1 MRGNMKKSLI
11 AVTASLFISFC
22 AHAVTEGVEYQ
33 ILPKSAQF
41 DAPNQV
47 VKIYSINCPFC
58 YKYEKAGIPNEKIM
72 PDGMSFEQYHITT
85 KPPFGVEK
93 STALAIAQVVKGD
106 KVFKELKNK
115 YYNQY
120 HVKKEKFKDSD
131 STIAFSLDTLDMS
144 RTEFDTYAKDTA
156 VKALLA
162 KWDLGVEVAKIQGIP
177 AITVN
182 GKYLINTKSISSMEM
197 LKELIA
203 ELAAK

>member
-1 MRGNMKKSLI
+1 MKKSLI
-11 AVTASLFISFC
+11 VITTSLLMSFG
-22 AHAVTEGVEYQ
+22 AHAATEGVEYQ
-33 ILPKSAQF
+33 VLPKAIQF

-58 YKYEKAGIPNEKIM
+58 YKYEKAGIPNVKII
-72 PDGMSFEQYHITT
+72 PAGMSFEQYHITT
-85 KPPFGVEK
+85 KPPFGIEK
-93 STALAIAQVVKGD
+93 STALAIAKVVKGD
-106 KVFKELKNK
+106 SVFKELKNK
-115 YYNQY
+115 YYEQY

-131 STIAFSLDTLDMS
+131 SAIAYSLDILSMS
-144 RTEFDTYAKDTA
+144 RAEFDSHAKDPA

-182 GKYLINTKSISSMEM
+182 GKYLINTKSISSMEV

-203 ELAAK
+203 ELSDK